1 MVIILMG
8 KSASGKDTLQKQIAE
23 DYDIERVVT
32 ATTRTMR
39 EGEQD
44 GKDYHF
50 MTNEQFNDLKAAGG
64 FVETA
69 EFNGV
74 QYGCPKSSIDFEK
87 EQCIILEPE
96 GAQNFIKE
104 LGRENVFVAYLD
116 LDDATRKFR
125 AEGRGSF
132 SEDKWEKRL
141 QSDNERFSENVIE
154 DLTNMHIDL
163 NTAMWCGISPRQ
175 IAANIMQGLEVYKS
189 DMEAHPGEKRVVYW
203 NDDDNCYDV
212 SSPEDLAKA
221 KEEPDEI
228 LPF

>member
-32 ATTRTMR
+32 ATTRAMR

-50 MTNEQFNDLKAAGG
+50 MTDQQFNDLKAAGG

-74 QYGCPKSSIDFEK
+74 QYGCPKFSIDFDK

-96 GAQNFIKE
+96 GVQNFIKE
-104 LGRENVFVAYLD
+104 LGQENVFVVYLD

-132 SEDKWEKRL
+132 SEDKWNKRL
-141 QSDNERFSENVIE
+141 QSDNERFNENVIE
-154 DLTNMHIDL
+154 SLTNMCVDL
-163 NTAMWCGISPRQ
+163 DTAMWNGQSPSH
-175 IAANIMQGLEVYKS
+175 IANEIMKGLEVYK
-189 DMEAHPGEKRVVYW
+189 DDVKEHPDEKRKIYW
-203 NDDDNCYDV
+203 DDDKCEYTAGTA
-212 SSPEDLAKA
+212 EDLKA
-221 KEEPDEI
+221 IKDQYDIP
-228 LPF
+228 PF

>member
-32 ATTRTMR
+32 ATTRAMR

-96 GAQNFIKE
+96 GVQNFIRE

-154 DLTNMHIDL
+154 DLANMHIDL
-163 NTAMWCGISPRQ
+163 NTAMWCGVSPRQ
-175 IAANIMQGLEVYKS
+175 IATDIMQGLEVYKS
-189 DMEAHPGEKRVVYW
+189 DMEVHPGEKRVVYW
-203 NDDDNCYDV
+203 NDDDYCYDT
-212 SSPEDLAKA
+212 SSPEDLAKV